1 MSRVQYNLYLED
13 INTSAD
19 KSVHFD
25 FELLTAYVGEE
36 GTELDSMSIP
46 LSLNMTEE
54 LEFLLEQEDPELRKE
69 SLQAFRAIQHKFESM
84 IEHLEN
90 LDK

>member
-25 FELLTAYVGEE
+25 FELLTAYVGED
-36 GTELDSMSIP
+36 GTELDSMTIP

-69 SLQAFRAIQHKFESM
+69 SLQAFKAIHHKFEAM